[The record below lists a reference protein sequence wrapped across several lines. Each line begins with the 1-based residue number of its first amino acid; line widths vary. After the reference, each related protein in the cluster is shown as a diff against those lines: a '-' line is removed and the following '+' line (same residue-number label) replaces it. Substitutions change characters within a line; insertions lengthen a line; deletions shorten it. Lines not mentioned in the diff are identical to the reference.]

1 METTINKSTLTL
13 NEVLFVTSRLR
24 GRVRIICLDD
34 IDLRK
39 LFPIA
44 TFTQLLLQIVRV
56 FEQKQ
61 FSGTKPPM
69 PQFYCCCLCS
79 V

>member
-13 NEVLFVTSRLR
+13 NEVSFITSQLR
-24 GRVRIICLDD
+24 GSVRILCLDN
-34 IDLRK
+34 DLRK

-44 TFTQLLLQIVRV
+44 TVTQLLLQIVCV
-56 FEQKQ
+56 FEKKQ

-79 V
+79 L